1 MKEVRFI
8 AVGSDMNQANEFT
21 CEFISEI
28 YLNEKEYVK
37 FKNIDVRCLSAE
49 DAIDLD
55 NLMWSYPKN
64 IFLPHELINTSC
76 GNNFINIG
84 YPGVKFNSQKE
95 KLLVNLNPDL
105 PKDFSNYTYIYQ
117 FIIEDSGY
125 LRDGAAK
132 TWKKCKEIGLIPIFE
147 KNK

>member
-28 YLNEKEYVK
+28 YLNKKEYVK
-37 FKNIDVRCLSAE
+37 FKNIDVRCFSAE

-95 KLLVNLNPDL
+95 KL
-105 PKDFSNYTYIYQ
+105 YI
-117 FIIEDSGY
+117 
-125 LRDGAAK
+125 
-132 TWKKCKEIGLIPIFE
+132 
-147 KNK
+147 

>member
-37 FKNIDVRCLSAE
+37 FKNIDVRCFSAE

-76 GNNFINIG
+76 GSNFINIG

-132 TWKKCKEIGLIPIFE
+132 TWKKCKDIGLSPIFE